1 MLYEF
6 SSPPTPMETGSRE
19 ILHYYWWDALGQPRR
34 SFLSCIVIGPIYF
47 NFKRASKWY
56 KTEEGLGQ
64 KQGLKSLNSKFSN
77 SQFYGGKRGRSGAV
91 RLWVVVLSFST
102 ISDTLHTAHN
112 LSYHM
117 FFNLQ
122 TASRTLLILSL
133 GSQSVQTRHMKL
145 RIAAGKI
152 ASPRTVSARSWLSLF

>member
-1 MLYEF
+1 MSFLAHPRPWKQEVV
-6 SSPPTPMETGSRE
+6 E

-91 RLWVVVLSFST
+91 RL
-102 ISDTLHTAHN
+102 
-112 LSYHM
+112 
-117 FFNLQ
+117 
-122 TASRTLLILSL
+122 
-133 GSQSVQTRHMKL
+133 
-145 RIAAGKI
+145 
-152 ASPRTVSARSWLSLF
+152 